1 VVILLS
7 LVLAFFDVIVQTAV
21 KWFLAR

>member
-1 VVILLS
+1 VILIS